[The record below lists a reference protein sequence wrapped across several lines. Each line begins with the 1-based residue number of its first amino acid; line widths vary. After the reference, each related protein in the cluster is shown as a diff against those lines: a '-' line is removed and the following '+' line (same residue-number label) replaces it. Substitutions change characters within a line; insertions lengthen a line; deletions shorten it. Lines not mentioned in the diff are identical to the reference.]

1 MQKKIIKIYA
11 YFTLVS
17 VTLFAIP
24 RLLNPIYSQ
33 FIVSNNVGSFSYYS
47 TVERIREF
55 ALGGLCF
62 FLTKQKPF
70 KLSKLIKLLPL
81 VLLFTLLLTLML
93 AFINLKLSTLIAVI
107 LTTLIIRF
115 ESVSLLPKYIGY
127 PLEWLG
133 ERSYSIY
140 YICHYYLLQNTLR

>member
-47 TVERIREF
+47 TVVRIREF
-55 ALGGLCF
+55 DLGGLCF